1 MHACCREEQ
10 GAGRQVDTDPGT
22 ECRAPTR
29 QAGPERGTK
38 DHQEGGAR
46 GQLPIGSCTFL
57 NQLCVWVQIH
67 GKNQVI
73 EDLQAQLAQ
82 LVGECHGTER
92 GIIDDARAETVDWD
106 RSIEQ
111 LEGKVEM
118 LLESIAGYD
127 SVKVRRSMR
136 AHTYRTHRI
145 RSHIPPQV
153 QLFVL
158 CSRAHNEG

>member
-1 MHACCREEQ
+1 M
-10 GAGRQVDTDPGT
+10 
-22 ECRAPTR
+22 
-29 QAGPERGTK
+29 
-38 DHQEGGAR
+38 
-46 GQLPIGSCTFL
+46 
-57 NQLCVWVQIH
+57 QIH